1 MEERFNVVFCGEVAA
16 GRTVDEVKQ
25 SLANLYKVP
34 VTKIDSWFSGRTV
47 TIKADVDRAA
57 AEKYKNVFEQAGA
70 VCVIEAEGAVEEGS
84 PTTASPPPPPPS
96 EQQTDVEEDSAV
108 AGQQDTKIKKQQQKK
123 RSKDMARKGFFG
135 TLFDLSFTEFI
146 TPRVVKF
153 FYVLKIIALVL
164 AWIGGLVFM
173 FFMAPPEVVPG
184 NIKIVIL
191 VVSPLVF
198 LLSLIGV
205 RMWFELAI
213 VFFRVEENTRQ

>member
-1 MEERFNVVFCGEVAA
+1 MVPALTPVPFEYFNVPVI
-16 GRTVDEVKQ
+16 
-25 SLANLYKVP
+25 LNLGGAKYL
-34 VTKIDSWFSGRTV
+34 II
-47 TIKADVDRAA
+47 TIPLPP
-57 AEKYKNVFEQAGA
+57 
-70 VCVIEAEGAVEEGS
+70 S
-84 PTTASPPPPPPS
+84 PLPCACPSPPPPPPS